1 MPLIDFDIHD
11 RKPYAAGQVFG
22 DVGAYEQ
29 IDGVATF
36 VVDPSNSANALITD
50 LELAS
55 RDADGRVRFEADL
68 SILQPLDSAA
78 GPQRLLVEL
87 PNRGRRR
94 IVANFN
100 GGPPLDPARDVHP
113 GDGFLFRH
121 GFTVVSIGCQHD
133 VYRSDILMGVEAPL
147 AMSGDR
153 PVSGQAIVEFRPN
166 ELQTTFLLANRIH
179 RPHPAADL
187 NEAGAELTVREWEDG
202 PYEVVPRGKW
212 QFGKETNSGVEADA
226 EYIYL
231 AGGFEPGKYY
241 YVTYTTSHAPVV
253 GVGHLAVRDVSLFLK
268 APSEGNPTPG
278 NFAASYV
285 WGVSQ
290 TGRMLRE
297 FIHLG
302 LNVGEDGKSAYDG
315 ILPHIAGS
323 RRGQFN
329 FRFGQPSDQSMPTF
343 GHKFPFADEATY
355 DPLTESTGGLFDRLR
370 SQGDVP
376 KIIYTNS
383 SAEYWRGDAS
393 FAHIDP
399 ATGKDIPGA
408 PEARIY
414 HFASAQHVSG
424 SFPQITVSSADKSEG
439 AYPSGVMDYTP
450 LLRASLINM
459 DRWVVDGVE
468 PPPNSHPRIDDG
480 TAVRPKVALDALGEI
495 PGVQGP
501 DPDRLF
507 IVRTVDMGPDS
518 DRGVG
523 RWPAVEGETYTHYV
537 AAVDEDG
544 NEVAGI
550 RMPDVSV
557 PVATHAGWNRRGG
570 NTGSPEQ
577 QIPMAGW
584 SIFFPMTGE
593 DRDHSGDPRRS
604 IEERYLSR
612 DAYLME
618 IQAAAEALI
627 HSGYALA
634 EDLELMVDI
643 AAERWD
649 HVMRVDETIP
659 AR

>member
-1 MPLIDFDIHD
+1 MPITAFDIQN
-11 RKPYAAGQVFG
+11 RKPYDAGQAFG
-22 DVGAYEQ
+22 EVGAYEQ
-29 IDGVATF
+29 IDGVAT
-36 VVDPSNSANALITD
+36 VAVDPNNLANALITD
-50 LELAS
+50 LGLAP
-55 RDADGRVRFEADL
+55 RDEDGRVRFEADL
-68 SILQPLDSAA
+68 SILQPVDSSA

-100 GGPPLDPARDVHP
+100 GGPPLEPARDVHP

-121 GFTVVSIGCQHD
+121 GFTVVSIGWQHD
-133 VYRSDILMGVEAPL
+133 VYRSDALMGVEAPL
-147 AMSGDR
+147 AMSGDKS
-153 PVSGQAIVEFRPN
+153 VSGQTMVEFRPN
-166 ELQTTFLLANRIH
+166 EVQTTYLLANRIH
-179 RPHPAADL
+179 QPYPAADL
-187 NEAGAELTVREWEDG
+187 DEAGAELTVREWEDG
-202 PYEVVPRGKW
+202 PHVVIPRDKW
-212 QFGKETNSGVEADA
+212 QFGRETDAGVEPDA
-226 EYIYL
+226 EYIYM
-231 AGGFEPGKYY
+231 ADGFQPGKYY
-241 YVTYTTSHAPVV
+241 YVTYTTNRAPVA

-268 APSEGNPTPG
+268 TPSDDNPTPG
-278 NFAASYV
+278 EFAAAYV

-297 FIHLG
+297 YIYLG
-302 LNVGEDGKSAYDG
+302 LNVGEDGQSAYDG
-315 ILPHIAGS
+315 ILPHVAGA

-329 FRFGQPSDQSMPTF
+329 FRFAQPSDQAMPTI
-343 GHKFPFADEATY
+343 GHKFPFADESTP
-355 DPLTESTGGLFDRLR
+355 DPLTESTGGLLDRLR
-370 SQGDVP
+370 SQGDCP
-376 KIIYTNS
+376 KVIYTNS

-414 HFASAQHVSG
+414 HFASAQHG
-424 SFPQITVSSADKSEG
+424 AGHFPQQTVSPADKSEG

-459 DRWVVDGVE
+459 DRWVIDGIE
-468 PPPNSHPRIDDG
+468 PPTSSHPRIDDG
-480 TAVRPKVALDALGEI
+480 TAVRPKVVIDGLGAI
-495 PGVQGP
+495 PGVRGP

-523 RWPAVEGETYTHYV
+523 RWPAIEGETYTHYV

-557 PVATHAGWNRRGG
+557 PVATHTGWNRRGG

-593 DRDHSGDPRRS
+593 ERDHSGDPRRS
-604 IEERYLSR
+604 IEERYLGR
-612 DAYLME
+612 DAYLDAVR
-618 IQAAAEALI
+618 AAAEELI
-627 HSGYALA
+627 GSGYALD
-634 EDLELMVDI
+634 EDMEMMVDI

-649 HVMRVDETIP
+649 HVMRVEEAIP
-659 AR
+659 TR

>member
-1 MPLIDFDIHD
+1 LPVIAFDIHS
-11 RKPYAAGQVFG
+11 RKPYADGQEFG

-36 VVDPSNSANALITD
+36 AVDPNNSANELIVD
-50 LELAS
+50 LKLAP
-55 RDADGRVRFEADL
+55 RDGDGLVRFEADL
-68 SILQPLDSAA
+68 SILQPADSSY

-100 GGPPLDPARDVHP
+100 GGPVVEPARDVHP
-113 GDGFLFRH
+113 GDGFLFKH
-121 GFTVVSIGCQHD
+121 GFTVASIGCQHD
-133 VYRSDILMGVEAPL
+133 VYRSDALMGVEAPL
-147 AMSGDR
+147 AMSGDK

-166 ELQTTFLLANRIH
+166 ELETTFLLANRIH
-179 RPHPAADL
+179 RPYPAQYP
-187 NEAGAELTVREWEDG
+187 EETGARLTVREWEDG
-202 PYEVVPRGKW
+202 PEVVIARDKW
-212 QFGKETNSGVEADA
+212 QFGRETDAGVEPDA
-226 EYIYL
+226 EYIHM
-231 AGGFEPGKYY
+231 ADGFEPGKYY
-241 YVTYTTSHAPVV
+241 YVTYTTNRAPVV
-253 GVGHLAVRDVSLFLK
+253 GVGHLAVRDVSPFLRE
-268 APSEGNPTPG
+268 PSEANPTPG
-278 NFAASYV
+278 EFAASYV

-297 FIHLG
+297 YIYLG
-302 LNVGEDGKSAYDG
+302 LNIDEDGRPAYDG
-315 ILPHIAGS
+315 ILPHVAGA

-329 FRFGQPSDQSMPTF
+329 FRFAQPSDQAMPTF
-343 GHKFPFADEATY
+343 GHKFPFADESTH
-355 DPLTESTGGLFDRLR
+355 DPLTESTGGLLDRLR

-408 PEARIY
+408 PETRIY
-414 HFASAQHVSG
+414 HFASAQHGSG
-424 SFPQITVSSADKSEG
+424 HFPQQTVSPADKSEG
-439 AYPSGVMDYTP
+439 AYPSGVLDYTP

-468 PPPNSHPRIDDG
+468 PPASSHPRIDDG
-480 TAVRPKVALDALGEI
+480 TAVRPRVALDALNGI
-495 PGVQGP
+495 PEVQGP

-507 IVRTVDMGPDS
+507 IVRTVDMGPDAE
-518 DRGVG
+518 RGIG

-537 AAVDEDG
+537 AAVDDDG

-593 DRDHSGDPRRS
+593 ERDHSGDPRRS

-612 DAYLME
+612 DAYLAA
-618 IQAAAEALI
+618 IRAAAEKLI
-627 HSGYALA
+627 VGGYALA
-634 EDLELMVDI
+634 EDLEMMVDI

-649 HVMRVDETIP
+649 HVMRVEEAIP

>member
-1 MPLIDFDIHD
+1 MPIIAFDIHD
-11 RKPYAAGQVFG
+11 RKPYDAGQAFG
-22 DVGAYEQ
+22 DVGPYQQ

-36 VVDPSNSANALITD
+36 AVDPSNPANALITD
-50 LELAS
+50 LELAP
-55 RDADGRVRFEADL
+55 RDEDGRVRFEADL
-68 SILQPLDSAA
+68 SILQPVDSSV

-100 GGPPLDPARDVHP
+100 GAPPSDPARDVDP

-121 GFTVVSIGCQHD
+121 GFTVVSIGWQHD
-133 VYRSDILMGVEAPL
+133 VYRNDALMGVEAPL
-147 AMSGDR
+147 AMSG
-153 PVSGQAIVEFRPN
+153 EFRPN
-166 ELQTTFLLANRIH
+166 ELQTTYLLANRIH
-179 RPHPAADL
+179 RPYPAADV
-187 NEAGAELTVREWEDG
+187 EEGGAELTVREWEDG
-202 PYEVVPRGKW
+202 PYVVIPRDQW
-212 QFGKETNSGVEADA
+212 QFGRETSTGVVADA
-226 EYIYL
+226 EYIYM
-231 AGGFEPGKYY
+231 ADGFEPGKYY
-241 YVTYTTSHAPVV
+241 YVTYTTNRAPVV

-268 APSEGNPTPG
+268 APSEHNPTPG
-278 NFAASYV
+278 EFAAAYV

-297 FIHLG
+297 YIYFG
-302 LNVGEDGKSAYDG
+302 LNVGEDGNSAYDG
-315 ILPHIAGS
+315 ILPHVAGA

-329 FRFGQPSDQSMPTF
+329 FRFGQPSDQAIPAF
-343 GHKFPFADEATY
+343 GHKFPFADESTH
-355 DPLTESTGGLFDRLR
+355 DPLTESTGGLLDRLR
-370 SQGDVP
+370 RQGDCP

-414 HFASAQHVSG
+414 HFASAQHG
-424 SFPQITVSSADKSEG
+424 AGHFPQHTISPADKSEG

-459 DRWVVDGVE
+459 DQWVVNGIE
-468 PPPNSHPRIDDG
+468 PPASSHPRIDDG
-480 TAVRPKVALDALGEI
+480 TAVRPKVALDALGAI

-501 DPDRLF
+501 DLDRLF
-507 IVRTVDMGPDS
+507 IVRTVDVGPDS
-518 DRGVG
+518 ERGVG

-557 PVATHAGWNRRGG
+557 PVATHTGWNRRGG

-584 SIFFPMTGE
+584 SIFFPETAE
-593 DRDHSGDPRRS
+593 ERDRSGDPRRS

-612 DAYLME
+612 DAYLTAVRE
-618 IQAAAEALI
+618 AAEELI
-627 HSGYALA
+627 EARYALA
-634 EDLELMVDI
+634 EDLEAMIDI

-649 HVMRVDETIP
+649 HVTRVEEAVP